1 VLTFVCLFALKAD
14 NPMIQLQNRRLGR
27 DGDFRA
33 NIWTCPRI
41 SRGGRDWGKAY
52 QIRAVGWYNRFKGNV
67 LDLRTSEFRTKV

>member
-33 NIWTCPRI
+33 NI
-41 SRGGRDWGKAY
+41 
-52 QIRAVGWYNRFKGNV
+52 
-67 LDLRTSEFRTKV
+67 